1 LMRQFVGRRRVL
13 LAVFCFSVSMSV
25 AATAERTPLDRFLD
39 GLTTWQADFSQLL
52 QDGKGRTQSRA
63 EGRMLVSRPGR
74 FRWELRPAAPGPTE
88 FSQLV
93 LADGRNLWFYDRD
106 LAQATVKPASAA
118 LASAPAALLAGGAN
132 WRDGFVLRSLPK
144 AAGLDWVEVRPR
156 RANAEFRD
164 ARLGFIGNDLSR
176 MVLKDNLGQVA
187 NIEFR
192 RTQRN
197 PVIAK
202 AELEFVPPKDVDV
215 IGVPQPAS

>member
-1 LMRQFVGRRRVL
+1 MRQFVGRRRVL
-13 LAVFCFSVSMSV
+13 LAVLCLAAAVPAV
-25 AATAERTPLDRFLD
+25 AAQSTPLDRFLD
-39 GLTTWQADFSQLL
+39 GLTTWQGDFFQLL

-74 FRWELRPAAPGPTE
+74 FRWELRPVAPGPTQ

-106 LAQATVKPASAA
+106 LAQVTVKPAGAA
-118 LASAPAALLAGGAN
+118 LATAPAALLAGGAN
-132 WRDGFVLRSLPK
+132 WRDGFMLRSLPK

-164 ARLGFIGNDLSR
+164 AKLGFVSNDLRR

-187 NIEFR
+187 DIEFR

-197 PVIAK
+197 PVLAK
-202 AELEFVPPKDVDV
+202 ADLEFVPPKDVDV
-215 IGVPQPAS
+215 IGVPQPAP